1 MEDQS
6 IFENSRSGDF
16 SDMQRVEATCRRWA
30 RDLSGM
36 KRASLGRFAPKFCL
50 GKYGSYLNLRDF
62 TGSSD
67 DFYNEI
73 DHIMRRCYYQAE
85 TRRKYLG
92 SLKKFL
98 NWLTIPVNRV
108 NNKCIYVYLE
118 SLLEGKIKAA
128 TYSVHLS
135 ALRTIFD
142 CFCNL
147 NLTNDFVLP
156 VIKRRCLR
164 KNIRLNEGDQV
175 GSTENI
181 TVYWK
186 EKVELILSCRHNIR
200 DMALLLGLLL
210 LDIKLNE
217 LLSIRKKDIL
227 LSEKEIIIWGGP
239 GRAERKIELPDA
251 LIRFFT
257 ARMNELIDGDYLFS
271 SERRKGKAIT
281 GQGANKIIQRMF
293 AGASLGEKVNCRI
306 LRQAEINPNN
316 ILSTV
321 FLDKIF
327 PDKTILI
334 VQYTPPVSTVGHLTI
349 NIENFMRY
357 KGVVSADV
365 ELKIKGFV
373 GEYIFFNGIRI
384 SELSYRKPSIYFP
397 YQEAWTKEF
406 LWIPREVK
414 ERIVD
419 IEFKEK
425 ISDVIIEKFLTQ
437 KKTCYIRRKRM
448 NKNWRATG

>member
-1 MEDQS
+1 MEERS

-16 SDMQRVEATCRRWA
+16 SDMQRVEAAYRRWE

-36 KRASLGRFAPKFCL
+36 TRAALGRYAPKFCL
-50 GKYGSYLNLRDF
+50 GKSGSYLNLRDF

-92 SLKKFL
+92 SLKRFL

-118 SLLEGKIKAA
+118 SLLKEKVKAA

-135 ALRTIFD
+135 ALRTVFD

-147 NLTNDFVLP
+147 NLTNNCVLP
-156 VIKRRCLR
+156 VIKKRCLR

-181 TVYWK
+181 TAYWRG
-186 EKVELILSCRHNIR
+186 KVELILSCRHNIR

-239 GRAERKIELPDA
+239 GRVERKTELPDV

-257 ARMNELIDGDYLFS
+257 ARMNELTDGNYLFS
-271 SERRKGKAIT
+271 SDRSKDKAIT
-281 GQGANKIIQRMF
+281 GQGANKIIQKMF
-293 AGASLGEKVNCRI
+293 ACAGLGEKINCRI
-306 LRQAEINPNN
+306 LRQAEINPDN

-321 FLDKIF
+321 FLNKIF
-327 PDKTILI
+327 PEKTQLI
-334 VQYTPPVSTVGHLTI
+334 SQYSPPVSTVAHLKI
-349 NIENFMRY
+349 KIENFIRY

-373 GEYIFFNGIRI
+373 GEDISFNGIRI

-397 YQEAWTKEF
+397 YNEKWEKEF

-414 ERIVD
+414 ERIIDV
-419 IEFKEK
+419 EFKDK
-425 ISDVIIEKFLTQ
+425 ISEVIIEKYLTRKQ
-437 KKTCYIRRKRM
+437 TCYIRRKRM
-448 NKNWRATG
+448 NKNWRATA